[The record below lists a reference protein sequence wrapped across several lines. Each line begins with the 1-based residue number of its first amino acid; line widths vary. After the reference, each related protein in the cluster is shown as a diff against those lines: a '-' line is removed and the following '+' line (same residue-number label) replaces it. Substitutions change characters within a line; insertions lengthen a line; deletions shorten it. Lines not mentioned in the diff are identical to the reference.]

1 MKKIYFILSIVTS
14 HFCIAQN
21 EWNSVNNSSSPMER
35 KGYVAIGTGVLPT
48 IPFAVRD
55 ASGAGPKIAF
65 GNGTMAGTYGA
76 PDAVIELSGAS
87 ATAGSFFTMNTNP
100 TVNRSS
106 LTFGISTFGAG
117 IYSGKSGTGIAR
129 PLSFWTDPGAGVVER
144 MRIANNG
151 FVGINTTNPTAGLT
165 VNSNVLIGD
174 PAIVTLPVGYKLY
187 VETGIL
193 TEKVKVA
200 VKNTANWSDYV
211 FAKDYQLKTLE
222 EVDAFIKL
230 NKHLPGVPSAEEVVK
245 EGIDM
250 ATMDAKLLEKIE
262 EITLYM
268 IQLKKEVEALKQEN
282 KALKTTGQ

>member
-1 MKKIYFILSIVTS
+1 MKKIYFILSIAVS
-14 HFCIAQN
+14 NFCISQN

-48 IPFAVRD
+48 IQFVVRD
-55 ASGAGPKIAF
+55 ATGAGTKIAF
-65 GNGTMAGTYGA
+65 GNNTMVGTYGVS
-76 PDAVIELSGAS
+76 DAVLELSGGS
-87 ATAGSFFTMNTNP
+87 TTAGSFFNLNTNP
-100 TVNRSS
+100 SVNRSS
-106 LTFGISTFGAG
+106 LTFGISSFGAG
-117 IYSGKSGTGIAR
+117 IYSGKSGTGIPR
-129 PLSFWTDPGAGVVER
+129 PLLFFTDPGTGILER

-165 VNSNVLIGD
+165 VNSNVLIGN
-174 PAIVTLPVGYKLY
+174 PSVVTLPIGYNLY
-187 VETGIL
+187 VELGIL

-200 VKNTANWSDYV
+200 VKNTANWSDFV
-211 FAKDYQLKTLE
+211 FAKDYKLKSLE

-262 EITLYM
+262 ELTLYM
-268 IQLKKEVEALKQEN
+268 IDLKKEMEVLKKEN
-282 KALKTTGQ
+282 KALKTAKQ